1 MPALAL
7 LLAATLATSA
17 ADDSLMAP
25 GVSRVLAEWRA
36 RRTSNVRYD
45 LALDVTRADTAYGR
59 VVVRFR
65 RTGTGDAILD
75 FRGPTL
81 RVAAVNGVTG
91 LAGANWNRTHV
102 RIPSRLLRV
111 GENVIEVHFTA
122 LIAPAGASIIRVKDA
137 ADGAS
142 YLYTLLV
149 PSDANALF
157 PCFDQPD
164 LKARTRLTLVTP
176 PGWKALGN
184 GSAAGERDS
193 SGVTVHRFT
202 RTPPLSTYLVA
213 FAAGPWRT
221 WDTNFG
227 RPVTLWARA
236 SRARDVEVDTLAH
249 MNAIALD
256 WLGDYFARPYA
267 FEKYDFLLAPAFP
280 FGGMEHPGAVF
291 FNEESFV
298 FRERPTLPQ
307 RIGRQATTF
316 HEVAHQWFGDF
327 TTMRW
332 FDDLWLKE
340 GFATYMAAKMQ
351 DALTPEAGAWKS
363 FYLRNKPVA
372 YDVDATLGTTPVWQS
387 LDNLDQAKSN
397 YGPIVYNKA
406 PGILKQ
412 LEFLVGERAF
422 RDGVRRFLRSHAY
435 ANATWRDLLNAV
447 GTAAGRDLQP
457 WGRQYILRPGMPVVE
472 PRLELRDGRI
482 DRLVLVQ
489 RAAQPDISGAGV
501 WPMRLQLLLGDSTGG
516 GERLTVD
523 VRAETTV
530 VAAARG
536 RRAPAFVFANA
547 GDQAYARV
555 TLDARSTAWAERHVG
570 RVRDDLLRAML
581 WGALWDEV
589 RDARLDPDR
598 FVAAALRELR
608 AERDEQILAVLVSRL
623 VRAGDAYLVSD
634 QRDARLE
641 EIERALLAGAS
652 DTARPYGPR
661 KTQLD
666 GYVSVATS
674 DEALRRLAAWLA
686 DSTAAGLPLRSPTRW
701 AIVTTLVARAAA
713 PAESLLAAETRRDT
727 TPDARRRAFAAAAAR
742 PTIESKREYFR
753 RYFGDTTLNEEWVTA
768 SLRAF
773 NDPRRP
779 ELTAALLR
787 TALDSLPWIQRNRRI
802 FFLGQ
807 WLGAWLGG
815 QRDDEALAT
824 VDAWLR
830 ERPSL
835 PRDLRQKVL
844 QARDE
849 LERTAR
855 LRRRWNARAST
866 DVGRSPLS
874 P

>member
-1 MPALAL
+1 MLLVTLSAL
-7 LLAATLATSA
+7 LSLVASTPPPAN
-17 ADDSLMAP
+17 DSLMAP
-25 GVSRVLAEWRA
+25 GVSRALAQWRA
-36 RRTSNVRYD
+36 RRVSDVRYD
-45 LALDVTRADTAYGR
+45 LRLDVTRGDTAYGH

-65 RTGTGDAILD
+65 RTGNADAILD
-75 FRGPTL
+75 FRGPSLAVTSVNDAASPVEVVWNRAHL
-81 RVAAVNGVTG
+81 RVPA
-91 LAGANWNRTHV
+91 
-102 RIPSRLLRV
+102 RLLRA
-111 GENVIEVHFTA
+111 GENVVEARFTA

-164 LKARTRLTLVTP
+164 LKARTALTLVTP
-176 PGWKALGN
+176 SGWKALGN
-184 GSAAGERDS
+184 GRALGTRDS
-193 SGVTVHRFT
+193 SGTRVHRFA
-202 RTPPLSTYLVA
+202 RTPPVSTYLVA

-221 WDTNFG
+221 WDTDFG

-236 SRARDVEVDTLAH
+236 SRASDVEVDTLAL
-249 MNAIALD
+249 MNATALA

-291 FNEESFV
+291 YNEESFV

-307 RIGRQATTF
+307 RIARQATTF
-316 HEVAHQWFGDF
+316 HEVAHQWFGDY

-351 DALTPEAGAWKS
+351 DALTPDAGAWKS

-372 YDVDATLGTTPVWQS
+372 YDVDATLGTTPVWQE
-387 LDNLDQAKSN
+387 LANLDQAKSN

-422 RDGVRRFLRSHAY
+422 RDGVRRFLRTHAY
-435 ANATWRDLLNAV
+435 ANATWRDLLGAV
-447 GTAAGRDLQP
+447 GSAAGRDLQP
-457 WGRQYILRPGMPVVE
+457 WGRQYILRPGMPVIE
-472 PRLELRDGRI
+472 QRLELRGGRI
-482 DRLVLVQ
+482 ERLVLVQ
-489 RAAQPDISGAGV
+489 RAAQPEISGAGV
-501 WPMRLQLLLGDSTGG
+501 WPMRLQLLLGNAAGG

-555 TLDARSTAWAERHVG
+555 SLDATSTAWAERNVG
-570 RVRDDLLRAML
+570 RVDDDLLRAML

-598 FVAAALRELR
+598 FVASALRELH
-608 AERDEQILAVLVSRL
+608 AERDEQILAVLVARL
-623 VRAGDAYLVSD
+623 VRASDAYLVSG
-634 QRDARLE
+634 QRDSRLV
-641 EIERALLAGAS
+641 EIERTLLAGAS
-652 DTARPYGPR
+652 DTARAYGPR

-666 GYVSVATS
+666 GYVSVATT
-674 DEALRRLAAWLA
+674 DEALRRLAGWLA
-686 DSTAAGLPLRSPTRW
+686 DSMAAGLPLRSPTRW
-701 AIVTTLVARAAA
+701 AIVTTLVARGAA

-727 TPDARRRAFAAAAAR
+727 TADARRRAFVAGAAR
-742 PTIESKREYFR
+742 PSVESKREHFR
-753 RYFGDTTLNEEWVTA
+753 RYFADTTLNEEWVTA

-779 ELTAALLR
+779 ELTGELLR
-787 TALDSLPWIQRNRRI
+787 AALDSLPWIQRNRRI

-807 WLGAWLGG
+807 WLGASLGG
-815 QRDDEALAT
+815 QRDAEALAV

-830 ERPSL
+830 EHPAL

-849 LERTAR
+849 LERTVR
-855 LRRRWNARAST
+855 LRQRWQGVPPQSR
-866 DVGRSPLS
+866 
-874 P
+874 